1 MKKVV
6 AIIQARMGSTRLPGK
21 VMMDIAGRP
30 MLWHVINRIGH
41 SQSVDEAVVA
51 TSTMEEDKVIASLAE
66 EYGVGAFFGSDLDVL
81 DRYYRCA
88 TKFHAETIVRITAD
102 DPFKD
107 PAVVD
112 LIVQTYLDRRE
123 ELDYVSNTIKPTY
136 PEGLDVEAFSY
147 QALSSAWKEANDA
160 FDREHV
166 TAYLWRNPKRF
177 KLLNVE
183 NRLGDMSQLRWT
195 VDTPED
201 MAFARAVYGRL
212 FHKKKVFLMED
223 ILNLLKES
231 PEIGRVNKDV
241 KQRGWS
247 ADLGNSVGGG

>member
-21 VMMDIAGRP
+21 VMMDVAGKP
-30 MLWHVINRIGH
+30 MLWHIINRIGH
-41 SQSVDEAVVA
+41 SQSVDEIVVA
-51 TSTMEEDKVIASLAE
+51 TSARAEDKVIASLAE
-66 EYGVGAFFGSDLDVL
+66 ECGVGAFFGSDLDVL

-88 TKFHAETIVRITAD
+88 TESRAGTIVRITAD

-112 LIVQTYLDRRE
+112 LIVRTYLDRRE
-123 ELDYVSNTIKPTY
+123 DLDYVSNTLRPTY

-147 QALSSAWKEANDA
+147 QVLSSAWKEANDA

-166 TAYLWRNPKRF
+166 TAYIWRNPEEFR
-177 KLLNVE
+177 LLNIE
-183 NRLGDMSQLRWT
+183 NSLGDLSQLRWT

-212 FHKKKVFLMED
+212 FHKKEIFLMGD

-231 PEIGRVNKDV
+231 PEIGRINKKV

-247 ADLGNSVGGG
+247 ADLGKSVGGG